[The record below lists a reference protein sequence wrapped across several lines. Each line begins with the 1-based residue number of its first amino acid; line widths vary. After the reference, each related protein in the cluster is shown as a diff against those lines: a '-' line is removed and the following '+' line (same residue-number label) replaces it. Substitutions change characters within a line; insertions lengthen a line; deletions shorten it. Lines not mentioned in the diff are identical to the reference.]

1 MSATP
6 KAKQQKLAAK
16 GVITFVT
23 GNVNKLREVQQI
35 IGDTIKFDN
44 VKLDLPEYQ
53 GASPEEISKQKCLE
67 AYNRLDG
74 CSKVMVEDTCL
85 GFNAMHGLP
94 GPYIK
99 WFLEKLG
106 HDGLNRMLEGFDDKS
121 AQARC
126 TFAYYDG
133 TTDEPLTFTGITN
146 GIIVPPRGPNN
157 FGWDPIFQP
166 NEDGTTGKT
175 YAEMTKDEKNSL
187 SHRSRALDKLKE
199 FLLSDTH
206 NN

>member
-1 MSATP
+1 MSPIVANRQH
-6 KAKQQKLAAK
+6 QQLMK
-16 GVITFVT
+16 GAITFVT

-53 GASPEEISKQKCLE
+53 GSSPEEISKEKCLE
-67 AYNRLDG
+67 AYNGLGGNNKR
-74 CSKVMVEDTCL
+74 VIVEDTCL
-85 GFNAMHGLP
+85 GFNAMGGLP

-106 HDGLNRMLEGFDDKS
+106 HDGLNRMLVGFDDKS
-121 AQARC
+121 AKARC

-146 GIIVPPRGPNN
+146 GIIVPPRGPNT

-166 NEDGTTGKT
+166 NEEGTSGKT
-175 YAEMTKDEKNSL
+175 YAEMSKDEKNSL
-187 SHRSRALDKLKE
+187 SHRSRALEQLKA
-199 FLLSDTH
+199 FLLLD
-206 NN
+206 N